1 MDSLSPDNILSRFK
15 IRTKLLVAFVV
26 LLGLWSVASMLV
38 RDRLVDMRDEVD
50 ALVREHHPV
59 ELLANRLDAELDDI
73 ITTLSTYVSVRDD
86 ELKSAYHRSFNAA
99 FETYADLARNPVV
112 NASQTSKNELAEIRS
127 RMDRLRLLGEELLRI
142 ASSDELTYPGLAYA
156 NRNLNPLNR
165 EILQL
170 FEQVLLEL
178 KDDQFTEADRLKAI
192 VNDMRY
198 YWINVVSA
206 VRGYLAY
213 RSDRVLHD
221 AALYLSAVRDSLRK
235 VGDLGEPLPLDTEA
249 AVKQITDTLE
259 DFDAQWL
266 VVQQIHGGDGWR
278 ADDQLI
284 RTQIAPLY
292 GEIEQL
298 LTALQQKQ
306 NAEMDAVLGQVY
318 SDSIGI
324 THIANVFLL
333 VGLLVSLAMAWGIS
347 HLVTMPLHR
356 AARAMQGIAS
366 GNADLAQRLQAEGS
380 DEVAVLARSFNT
392 FIAKVQRTTEEEQAL
407 AQLLRVSLEHT
418 ELPVYLDQALALLIG
433 TVTWLGLTPRG
444 GIFITDDE
452 TGSTLNLMAR
462 HNFSVELQTLCAK
475 VEFGHCLCGKAAVS
489 GQIEFAD
496 CVDDRHDIT
505 FEGMWPHGHYNV
517 PIKLGN
523 EVLGVLVLYL
533 PSGHP
538 HSESEVSFLY
548 KVAEVLSMGI
558 TLRQANAELVDA
570 KHRAE
575 TANDQLTGITANIP
589 GIIFQRRFSIDGSC
603 TYPYVGPG
611 TSTYLGESA
620 THAEPDM
627 VRLFADVH
635 PADRQRL
642 NDAWHQSEQN
652 IQSITVEY
660 RFVTEKTGTRWI
672 LCTAVPRSFADDH
685 VLWDGLLI
693 DITDRK
699 NLETQLLQA
708 QKLESVG
715 QLAAGIAHEINTPTQ
730 FVQDNIHFLQEAFED
745 YRSALTVLR
754 RLRSQIPA
762 DPATDALVAEVDQI
776 IADRDIDYVD
786 EEIPSAISQSLEGVH
801 RIATIVGA
809 MKEFS
814 HPGTDNKQPVDVNAV
829 IRNIVTVSRNEW
841 KYVADLDVEL
851 AEHLLSPLG
860 YRDKL
865 GQVILNLIVNAAHA
879 INDKVQQG
887 QFDKGH
893 IRIETSSYADGVEI
907 RVQDDGPGVP
917 EAIQR
922 KIFDPFF
929 TTKDVGKGTGQGLS
943 ISRSVVVDQHGGAL
957 ELESTPGEGATFII
971 RLPACRGQDDDMIAA

>member
-1 MDSLSPDNILSRFK
+1 MSLDRILSRFK

-26 LLGLWSVASMLV
+26 LLGLWFVASMLV
-38 RDRLVDMRDEVD
+38 RDRLVDMHDEVD

-73 ITTLSTYVSVRDD
+73 VTTLSTYVSIRDD
-86 ELKSAYHRSFNAA
+86 ALKATYEQRFRVA
-99 FETYADLARNPVV
+99 FEIYADLARNPVV
-112 NASQTSKNELAEIRS
+112 NANKASRDELAEIKM
-127 RMDRLRLLGEELLRI
+127 RMDRLRLLGDELLRI

-156 NRNLNPLNR
+156 NENLNPINR
-165 EILQL
+165 EVLQL
-170 FEQVLLEL
+170 FEQLLLEL
-178 KDDQFTEADRLKAI
+178 NDDALADVDQIRALI
-192 VNDMRY
+192 NDMRY

-221 AALYLSAVRDSLRK
+221 AVLYLSATRETLSKIEDF
-235 VGDLGEPLPLDTEA
+235 GDVLPLATA
-249 AVKQITDTLE
+249 AGIEQLSVALD
-259 DFDAQWL
+259 DFDTRWT

-278 ADDQLI
+278 ADSQLI
-284 RTQIAPLY
+284 RTRIAPLY
-292 GEIEQL
+292 TEIEQL
-298 LTALQQKQ
+298 LATLQQAQ
-306 NAEMDAVLGQVY
+306 NTAMDKVLSEVY
-318 SDSIGI
+318 ADSIGI
-324 THIANVFLL
+324 TRIANVFLFF
-333 VGLLVSLAMAWGIS
+333 GLLVSLAMAWGIS

-366 GNADLAQRLQAEGS
+366 GNTDLAQRLHAEG
-380 DEVAVLARSFNT
+380 DNEVALLARSFNT
-392 FIAKVQRTTEEEQAL
+392 FVTKVQRTTEEEQAQ

-418 ELPVYLDQALALLIG
+418 ELSAYLDKALNLLIG
-433 TVTWLGLTPRG
+433 TVTWLGLMPRG

-452 TGSTLNLMAR
+452 TRSALNLVAT
-462 HNFSVELQTLCAK
+462 HNLGPELRTLCAQ
-475 VEFGHCLCGKAAVS
+475 VPFGHCLCGKAAES

-496 CVDDRHDIT
+496 CIDDRHDIT
-505 FEGMWPHGHYNV
+505 FDGMQAHGHYNV
-517 PIKLGN
+517 PIKLGS

-533 PSGHP
+533 PSGHRKLD
-538 HSESEVSFLY
+538 SEVNFLY

-575 TANDQLTGITANIP
+575 TANNHLSGITANIP

-611 TSTYLGESA
+611 TSVYLGDSA

-627 VRLFADVH
+627 VRLFGDVH
-635 PADRQRL
+635 PADKQRL
-642 NDAWHQSEQN
+642 NEAWRQSERN
-652 IQSITVEY
+652 IQSINVEY
-660 RFVTEKTGTRWI
+660 RFVTETTGTRWI
-672 LCTAVPRSFADDH
+672 LCSAVPRSFADDH
-685 VLWDGLLI
+685 ILWDGLLI

-745 YRSALTVLR
+745 YQAVLTALR
-754 RLRSQIPA
+754 QLRSQVLA

-776 IADRDIDYVD
+776 IEDRDIDYVD
-786 EEIPSAISQSLEGVH
+786 EEIPSAIKQSLEGMH

-814 HPGTDNKQPVDVNAV
+814 HPGTDNKQPVDINAV
-829 IRNIVTVSRNEW
+829 IQNIITVSRNEW

-879 INDKVQQG
+879 IGDKVRQG
-887 QFDKGH
+887 GFDKGH
-893 IRIETSSYADGVEI
+893 IRIKTSSYADGVEI

-957 ELESTPGEGATFII
+957 ELDSTPGEGATFII
-971 RLPACRGQDDDMIAA
+971 RLPACRGQDDDIMAA